1 MKRLGLISCILL
13 LSASSFA
20 QAFFGRAG
28 VGYGFPLSNS
38 RPVYITG
45 FPYTGSSVS
54 PLDNAMFQVKKASM
68 FSGFTATAALGFMF
82 QKIGFEL
89 GVSSVLSGVSYS
101 FSQSLAVYPPGSET
115 TVTQSA
121 KNPTMLVPALV
132 MRVPGRKIDVL
143 LRAGLALPIHK
154 KIFIDSKTST
164 DSNNFYDRSEL
175 KTLFG
180 IGLAFSGGAEYKIT
194 KSLGAYLTFDVLVMT
209 VKAREL
215 KLLSAAVNGEDVT
228 ATRMP
233 YQKSTIY
240 VDDVSAYTF
249 SSDQPRQAQSYSLP
263 FGAKGVSMGIFYR
276 L

>member
-20 QAFFGRAG
+20 QTFFGRAG

-68 FSGFTATAALGFMF
+68 FSGFTGTAALGFMF

-132 MRVPGRKIDVL
+132 MPVPGRKIDVL

-215 KLLSAAVNGEDVT
+215 KLLSASVNGQDVT

-249 SSDQPRQAQSYSLP
+249 SSDQPRQAQAYSLP
-263 FGAKGVSMGIFYR
+263 FGAKGFSIGIFYR